1 MSNRSLLNYMC
12 AIAGL
17 LLVGS
22 GVGHRVTAQA
32 APPKTVKDTAK
43 KNPVVSDQRLKI
55 SKEVKPSVKL
65 QGSAG
70 GEVKLVPCPV
80 DQDSVDRAL
89 AAVRQEQFAREQH
102 ARVDQFQLDSI
113 VAAGRIR
120 EAVDRERAIAA
131 AQRER
136 HYLDSI
142 AFAKKA
148 EEDAALARQRHLA
161 RGFYVGL
168 AGGASAPERDTRNGY
183 TGGWNTTVPFGW
195 DASDQ
200 PYGFRTD
207 FSVDH
212 LNGTRLQ
219 NQSAVTTAASG
230 DITIWS
236 LNADLKLRAH
246 APGSPTRSH
255 VYALGGVGAHRVA
268 EGVYGTLG
276 ALAGEKLNFSDAKTN
291 FGWNVGAGA
300 SLEWGSTEL
309 FVESRFFQ
317 VKTDLAYHMNG
328 GVGTYTSF
336 TPIVVGLQFF

>member
-1 MSNRSLLNYMC
+1 MSNRRLLNYTC

-22 GVGHRVTAQA
+22 GVSHRVTAQA
-32 APPKTVKDTAK
+32 TPPKTVKDTAK

-55 SKEVKPSVKL
+55 GKEVKPAVKL

-113 VAAGRIR
+113 V
-120 EAVDRERAIAA
+120 
-131 AQRER
+131 
-136 HYLDSI
+136 
-142 AFAKKA
+142 
-148 EEDAALARQRHLA
+148 
-161 RGFYVGL
+161 
-168 AGGASAPERDTRNGY
+168 
-183 TGGWNTTVPFGW
+183 
-195 DASDQ
+195 
-200 PYGFRTD
+200 
-207 FSVDH
+207 
-212 LNGTRLQ
+212 
-219 NQSAVTTAASG
+219 
-230 DITIWS
+230 
-236 LNADLKLRAH
+236 
-246 APGSPTRSH
+246 
-255 VYALGGVGAHRVA
+255 
-268 EGVYGTLG
+268 
-276 ALAGEKLNFSDAKTN
+276 
-291 FGWNVGAGA
+291 GAGA

-317 VKTDLAYHMNG
+317 VKTDLAYHMTV